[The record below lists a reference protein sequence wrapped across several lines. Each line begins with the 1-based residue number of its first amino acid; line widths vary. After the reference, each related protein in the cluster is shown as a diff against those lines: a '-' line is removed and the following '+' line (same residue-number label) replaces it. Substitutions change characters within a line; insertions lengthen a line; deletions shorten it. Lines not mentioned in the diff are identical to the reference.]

1 MILRKYTIF
10 ALKFNF
16 ALGLKISIK
25 DNIVAKK
32 ILSGKAIIQMPR
44 SDKNKYS
51 AIIEDF
57 NRIKKRKNAIKKYIF
72 FLFIKIS
79 PAILIKSLA

>member
-1 MILRKYTIF
+1 MLRKQKNF
-10 ALKFNF
+10 VLEFNF

-32 ILSGKAIIQMPR
+32 ILSGNAIIQMPR

-57 NRIKKRKNAIKKYIF
+57 KRIKKRKNAIKKYIF
-72 FLFIKIS
+72 FLFIK
-79 PAILIKSLA
+79 PLLLY

>member
-1 MILRKYTIF
+1 MLRKQKNF
-10 ALKFNF
+10 VLEFNF

-32 ILSGKAIIQMPR
+32 ILSGNAIIQIPK

-57 NRIKKRKNAIKKYIF
+57 KRIKKRV
-72 FLFIKIS
+72 
-79 PAILIKSLA
+79 